1 MVLAVGAALAG
12 FLNVTADGA
21 LSRFLEPVLGPV
33 PEGTAGLARPVLI
46 VLSMVFALLALV
58 VAWFVYA
65 SGSIDWLALRVRL
78 APLQRLFANGWYVD
92 DYYSAILV
100 TPGEAAAA
108 FSAYVFD
115 ARVIDGAVNGIGT
128 SVRRL
133 AAVGRRLQT
142 GLVRTYALALLAG
155 ALGVLVYVGFR
166 L

>member
-1 MVLAVGAALAG
+1 
-12 FLNVTADGA
+12 
-21 LSRFLEPVLGPV
+21 
-33 PEGTAGLARPVLI
+33 
-46 VLSMVFALLALV
+46 
-58 VAWFVYA
+58 VYA

-100 TPGEAAAA
+100 TPGKAAAA

-133 AAVGRRLQT
+133 AGVGRRLQT

-155 ALGVLVYVGFR
+155 AVGILVYVGFR

>member
-1 MVLAVGAALAG
+1 
-12 FLNVTADGA
+12 
-21 LSRFLEPVLGPV
+21 V
-33 PEGTAGLARPVLI
+33 PEGTAGIAK
-46 VLSMVFALLALV
+46 ALV
-58 VAWFVYA
+58 VGLSLFFAIVALFLAWFVYA
-65 SGSIDWLALRVRL
+65 SGRIDWLALRVRL

-100 TPGEAAAA
+100 TPGKAAAA
-108 FSAYVFD
+108 FTAYVLD

-133 AAVGRRLQT
+133 AGAGRMLQT

-155 ALGVLVYVGFR
+155 AVGILVYVGFR